1 TLFPYTTLFRS
12 VDAVRKRITYVPQ
25 RSATD
30 WDFPINVFD
39 TVLLGTYPHLRLF
52 QRPGAIER
60 EIARRAL
67 LRVDMEA
74 FANRQ
79 IADLSGGQQQRVFIA
94 RALAQQADILLLD
107 EPLMGI
113 DAASEANIIEI
124 LTELCEA
131 GKTVV
136 MVHHDL
142 SNIQHYFDHMIMI
155 NQHLIAQGSIH
166 DVLTAQNLTKT
177 FGANLLGHT
186 ESAVEFLNDLIN
198 NRNIAHRAITDVISG
213 IVPGGVGSLIILRGL
228 SLMCDATSHA
238 VMPGIAV
245 SFFFG
250 ANIFIGALVSGLLA
264 AAGIGFVAANSRL
277 KRDTSIGIVFTAF
290 LAAGVI
296 LLAQTESS
304 VSLQS
309 VLFGDVLATL
319 PSQMWQ
325 ALIIAVVI
333 LTLVVLFYKHLQ
345 ITTMDTEVA
354 KAYGFPTRTINYAV
368 LIGLAVVTVS
378 AVQTVGVI
386 LVVAMLVTPAATAF
400 LLSRKFS
407 TMMWLAAG
415 FGMLSSIAGMYFS
428 YTLALQS
435 GPAIVLVAF

>member
-1 TLFPYTTLFRS
+1 MTSTVLSIENLHVSYRGVKALNGLDLTVPAGQKTCIVGPNGSGKSTTLKAALGLIEPANGKIRFFDQR
-12 VDAVRKRITYVPQ
+12 VDAVRKRIAYVPQ

-155 NQHLIAQGSIH
+155 NQHLIAQGPIH

-177 FGANLLGHT
+177 FGANLLGLT
-186 ESAVEFLNDLIN
+186 E
-198 NRNIAHRAITDVISG
+198 
-213 IVPGGVGSLIILRGL
+213 
-228 SLMCDATSHA
+228 
-238 VMPGIAV
+238 
-245 SFFFG
+245 
-250 ANIFIGALVSGLLA
+250 
-264 AAGIGFVAANSRL
+264 
-277 KRDTSIGIVFTAF
+277 
-290 LAAGVI
+290 
-296 LLAQTESS
+296 
-304 VSLQS
+304 
-309 VLFGDVLATL
+309 
-319 PSQMWQ
+319 
-325 ALIIAVVI
+325 
-333 LTLVVLFYKHLQ
+333 
-345 ITTMDTEVA
+345 
-354 KAYGFPTRTINYAV
+354 
-368 LIGLAVVTVS
+368 
-378 AVQTVGVI
+378 
-386 LVVAMLVTPAATAF
+386 
-400 LLSRKFS
+400 
-407 TMMWLAAG
+407 
-415 FGMLSSIAGMYFS
+415 
-428 YTLALQS
+428 
-435 GPAIVLVAF
+435 

>member
-1 TLFPYTTLFRS
+1 MTSTVLSIENLHVSYRGVKALNGLDLTVPAGQKTCIVGPNGSGKSTTLKAALGLIEPANGKIRFFDQR
-12 VDAVRKRITYVPQ
+12 VDAVRKRIAYVPQ

-30 WDFPINVFD
+30 WDFPINVCD

-177 FGANLLGHT
+177 FGANLLGLT
-186 ESAVEFLNDLIN
+186 E
-198 NRNIAHRAITDVISG
+198 
-213 IVPGGVGSLIILRGL
+213 
-228 SLMCDATSHA
+228 
-238 VMPGIAV
+238 
-245 SFFFG
+245 
-250 ANIFIGALVSGLLA
+250 
-264 AAGIGFVAANSRL
+264 
-277 KRDTSIGIVFTAF
+277 
-290 LAAGVI
+290 
-296 LLAQTESS
+296 
-304 VSLQS
+304 
-309 VLFGDVLATL
+309 
-319 PSQMWQ
+319 
-325 ALIIAVVI
+325 
-333 LTLVVLFYKHLQ
+333 
-345 ITTMDTEVA
+345 
-354 KAYGFPTRTINYAV
+354 
-368 LIGLAVVTVS
+368 
-378 AVQTVGVI
+378 
-386 LVVAMLVTPAATAF
+386 
-400 LLSRKFS
+400 
-407 TMMWLAAG
+407 
-415 FGMLSSIAGMYFS
+415 
-428 YTLALQS
+428 
-435 GPAIVLVAF
+435 

>member
-1 TLFPYTTLFRS
+1 MTSTVLSIENLHVSYRGVKALDGLDLTVPAGQKTCIVGPNGSGKSTTLKAALGLVEPAHGKIRFFDQR
-12 VDAVRKRITYVPQ
+12 VDAVRKRIAYVPQ

-177 FGANLLGHT
+177 FGANLLGLT
-186 ESAVEFLNDLIN
+186 E
-198 NRNIAHRAITDVISG
+198 
-213 IVPGGVGSLIILRGL
+213 
-228 SLMCDATSHA
+228 
-238 VMPGIAV
+238 
-245 SFFFG
+245 
-250 ANIFIGALVSGLLA
+250 
-264 AAGIGFVAANSRL
+264 
-277 KRDTSIGIVFTAF
+277 
-290 LAAGVI
+290 
-296 LLAQTESS
+296 
-304 VSLQS
+304 
-309 VLFGDVLATL
+309 
-319 PSQMWQ
+319 
-325 ALIIAVVI
+325 
-333 LTLVVLFYKHLQ
+333 
-345 ITTMDTEVA
+345 
-354 KAYGFPTRTINYAV
+354 
-368 LIGLAVVTVS
+368 
-378 AVQTVGVI
+378 
-386 LVVAMLVTPAATAF
+386 
-400 LLSRKFS
+400 
-407 TMMWLAAG
+407 
-415 FGMLSSIAGMYFS
+415 
-428 YTLALQS
+428 
-435 GPAIVLVAF
+435 

>member
-1 TLFPYTTLFRS
+1 MTSTVLSIENLHVSYRGVKALNGLDLTVPAGQKTCIVGPNGSGKSTTLKAALGLVEPAHGKIRFFDQR
-12 VDAVRKRITYVPQ
+12 VDAVRKRIAYVPQ

-74 FANRQ
+74 FAHRQ

-177 FGANLLGHT
+177 FGANLLGLT
-186 ESAVEFLNDLIN
+186 E
-198 NRNIAHRAITDVISG
+198 
-213 IVPGGVGSLIILRGL
+213 
-228 SLMCDATSHA
+228 
-238 VMPGIAV
+238 
-245 SFFFG
+245 
-250 ANIFIGALVSGLLA
+250 
-264 AAGIGFVAANSRL
+264 
-277 KRDTSIGIVFTAF
+277 
-290 LAAGVI
+290 
-296 LLAQTESS
+296 
-304 VSLQS
+304 
-309 VLFGDVLATL
+309 
-319 PSQMWQ
+319 
-325 ALIIAVVI
+325 
-333 LTLVVLFYKHLQ
+333 
-345 ITTMDTEVA
+345 
-354 KAYGFPTRTINYAV
+354 
-368 LIGLAVVTVS
+368 
-378 AVQTVGVI
+378 
-386 LVVAMLVTPAATAF
+386 
-400 LLSRKFS
+400 
-407 TMMWLAAG
+407 
-415 FGMLSSIAGMYFS
+415 
-428 YTLALQS
+428 
-435 GPAIVLVAF
+435 

>member
-1 TLFPYTTLFRS
+1 MTSTVLSIENLHVSYRGVKALNGLDLTVPAGQKTCIVGPNGSGKSTTLKAALGLVEPTHGKIRFFDQR
-12 VDAVRKRITYVPQ
+12 VDAVRKRIAYVPQ

-52 QRPGAIER
+52 QRPGAIQR

-155 NQHLIAQGSIH
+155 NQHLIAQGPIH

-177 FGANLLGHT
+177 FGANLLGLT
-186 ESAVEFLNDLIN
+186 E
-198 NRNIAHRAITDVISG
+198 
-213 IVPGGVGSLIILRGL
+213 
-228 SLMCDATSHA
+228 
-238 VMPGIAV
+238 
-245 SFFFG
+245 
-250 ANIFIGALVSGLLA
+250 
-264 AAGIGFVAANSRL
+264 
-277 KRDTSIGIVFTAF
+277 
-290 LAAGVI
+290 
-296 LLAQTESS
+296 
-304 VSLQS
+304 
-309 VLFGDVLATL
+309 
-319 PSQMWQ
+319 
-325 ALIIAVVI
+325 
-333 LTLVVLFYKHLQ
+333 
-345 ITTMDTEVA
+345 
-354 KAYGFPTRTINYAV
+354 
-368 LIGLAVVTVS
+368 
-378 AVQTVGVI
+378 
-386 LVVAMLVTPAATAF
+386 
-400 LLSRKFS
+400 
-407 TMMWLAAG
+407 
-415 FGMLSSIAGMYFS
+415 
-428 YTLALQS
+428 
-435 GPAIVLVAF
+435 

>member
-1 TLFPYTTLFRS
+1 MTSTVLSIENLHVSYRGVKALNGLDLTVPAGQKTCIVGPNGSGKSTTLKAALGLVEPAHGKIRFFDQR
-12 VDAVRKRITYVPQ
+12 VDAVRKRIAYVPQ

-155 NQHLIAQGSIH
+155 NQHLIAQGPIH

-177 FGANLLGHT
+177 FGANLLGLT
-186 ESAVEFLNDLIN
+186 E
-198 NRNIAHRAITDVISG
+198 
-213 IVPGGVGSLIILRGL
+213 
-228 SLMCDATSHA
+228 
-238 VMPGIAV
+238 
-245 SFFFG
+245 
-250 ANIFIGALVSGLLA
+250 
-264 AAGIGFVAANSRL
+264 
-277 KRDTSIGIVFTAF
+277 
-290 LAAGVI
+290 
-296 LLAQTESS
+296 
-304 VSLQS
+304 
-309 VLFGDVLATL
+309 
-319 PSQMWQ
+319 
-325 ALIIAVVI
+325 
-333 LTLVVLFYKHLQ
+333 
-345 ITTMDTEVA
+345 
-354 KAYGFPTRTINYAV
+354 
-368 LIGLAVVTVS
+368 
-378 AVQTVGVI
+378 
-386 LVVAMLVTPAATAF
+386 
-400 LLSRKFS
+400 
-407 TMMWLAAG
+407 
-415 FGMLSSIAGMYFS
+415 
-428 YTLALQS
+428 
-435 GPAIVLVAF
+435 

>member
-1 TLFPYTTLFRS
+1 MTSTVLSIENLHVSYRGVKALDGLDLTVPAGQKTCIVGPNGSGKSTTLKAALGLVEPTHGKIRFFDQR
-12 VDAVRKRITYVPQ
+12 VDAVRKRIAYVPQ

-177 FGANLLGHT
+177 FGANLLGLT
-186 ESAVEFLNDLIN
+186 E
-198 NRNIAHRAITDVISG
+198 
-213 IVPGGVGSLIILRGL
+213 
-228 SLMCDATSHA
+228 
-238 VMPGIAV
+238 
-245 SFFFG
+245 
-250 ANIFIGALVSGLLA
+250 
-264 AAGIGFVAANSRL
+264 
-277 KRDTSIGIVFTAF
+277 
-290 LAAGVI
+290 
-296 LLAQTESS
+296 
-304 VSLQS
+304 
-309 VLFGDVLATL
+309 
-319 PSQMWQ
+319 
-325 ALIIAVVI
+325 
-333 LTLVVLFYKHLQ
+333 
-345 ITTMDTEVA
+345 
-354 KAYGFPTRTINYAV
+354 
-368 LIGLAVVTVS
+368 
-378 AVQTVGVI
+378 
-386 LVVAMLVTPAATAF
+386 
-400 LLSRKFS
+400 
-407 TMMWLAAG
+407 
-415 FGMLSSIAGMYFS
+415 
-428 YTLALQS
+428 
-435 GPAIVLVAF
+435 

>member
-1 TLFPYTTLFRS
+1 MTSTVLSIENLHVSYRGVKALNGLDLTVPAGQKTCIVGPNGSGKSTTLKAALGLVEPAHGKIRFFDQR
-12 VDAVRKRITYVPQ
+12 VDAVRKRIAYVPQ

-177 FGANLLGHT
+177 FGANLLGLT
-186 ESAVEFLNDLIN
+186 E
-198 NRNIAHRAITDVISG
+198 
-213 IVPGGVGSLIILRGL
+213 
-228 SLMCDATSHA
+228 
-238 VMPGIAV
+238 
-245 SFFFG
+245 
-250 ANIFIGALVSGLLA
+250 
-264 AAGIGFVAANSRL
+264 
-277 KRDTSIGIVFTAF
+277 
-290 LAAGVI
+290 
-296 LLAQTESS
+296 
-304 VSLQS
+304 
-309 VLFGDVLATL
+309 
-319 PSQMWQ
+319 
-325 ALIIAVVI
+325 
-333 LTLVVLFYKHLQ
+333 
-345 ITTMDTEVA
+345 
-354 KAYGFPTRTINYAV
+354 
-368 LIGLAVVTVS
+368 
-378 AVQTVGVI
+378 
-386 LVVAMLVTPAATAF
+386 
-400 LLSRKFS
+400 
-407 TMMWLAAG
+407 
-415 FGMLSSIAGMYFS
+415 
-428 YTLALQS
+428 
-435 GPAIVLVAF
+435 